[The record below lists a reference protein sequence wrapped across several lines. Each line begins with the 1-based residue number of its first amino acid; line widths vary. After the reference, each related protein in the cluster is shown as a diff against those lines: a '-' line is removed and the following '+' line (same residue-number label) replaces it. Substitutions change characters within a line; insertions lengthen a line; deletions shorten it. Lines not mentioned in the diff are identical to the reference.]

1 MDRDSIMFFKLLFYA
16 LIAFAIWF
24 FFYRE
29 TEEQKEQKRLE
40 QERRTEEL
48 ERRRKEHAEEQTRL
62 AKERAEQ
69 EELERQHREA
79 QRLERERKKADAE
92 KEFDSLVSKGMPN
105 SVAKAHRDYKSENP
119 LPRGQSWYGED
130 VSPLTFYGYRVGKT
144 RGLRQ
149 SERREIIRYVMR
161 ARLTDPLAKTYQTSW
176 GRPLTR
182 QRRNAIIHHI
192 DKLAAQRGTRKGYE
206 VAVAEWTAD
215 GEWAAGIMDEETKK
229 FSQYAFK

>member
-1 MDRDSIMFFKLLFYA
+1 MDGASLSLIKLLFYA
-16 LIAFAIWF
+16 LIALAIWF

-40 QERRTEEL
+40 QERRTKEL
-48 ERRRKEHAEEQTRL
+48 ERLT
-62 AKERAEQ
+62 KERAEQ
-69 EELERQHREA
+69 EELDRQHREA

-192 DKLAAQRGTRKGYE
+192 DKLAAQRGTRIGYE